1 MVPGISIQMS
11 LWILTEEKRKDEE
24 KNTKGR
30 ECKHFH
36 MTQHK
41 QWEGSEVKL
50 FHFLDT
56 VVEVILQGNKEKAIG
71 SENLKYV
78 LLLSFEKE
86 TNPFL
91 LMLRSALN
99 RNSPWRMRGKERLQ
113 NAEVCLYRGCIR
125 SLLLPR
131 HSALLVSLNASSF
144 PKAVPAS
151 PLLLFPKHW
160 HQKQTQLSS

>member
-1 MVPGISIQMS
+1 M
-11 LWILTEEKRKDEE
+11 
-24 KNTKGR
+24 
-30 ECKHFH
+30 
-36 MTQHK
+36 
-41 QWEGSEVKL
+41 KL

-99 RNSPWRMRGKERLQ
+99 RNKSMKDEGKEKASECGGVFIQRLHPQ
-113 NAEVCLYRGCIR
+113 PSPAKTQRSAGLSKCILFSQGC
-125 SLLLPR
+125 
-131 HSALLVSLNASSF
+131 AS
-144 PKAVPAS
+144 
-151 PLLLFPKHW
+151 
-160 HQKQTQLSS
+160 